1 MINEFLI
8 RDINIL
14 HGGVEL
20 IMVGI
25 TLASAAAMFFF
36 YKDKNANQDKM
47 QPASLDSFGI
57 SQASEGSVIPLVY
70 GKCLITGNIIYYGGL
85 RVESVYEQSS
95 GGKGGKK
102 KKQVVA
108 YRYYLDNW
116 QALCLGK
123 ITILKTFINDEEQT
137 IYNDY
142 IITNDG
148 TESTYPTT
156 EVGEYANKIKGVAHI
171 FYKGMYVGEN
181 STTLPTIKFLVESEL
196 DTGLDYENMTN
207 GSNPAA
213 IIKDLLLRSD
223 ASDYFDI
230 DDTSFQAAANYWYN
244 KDYALNIV
252 FNSQEDVGQMVQKV
266 LSYVDGILYIKDGKF
281 KLRAYQEN
289 ETSVAE
295 LEKED
300 YIEFSF
306 DRFSY
311 DELDNDFRGTFIDKD
326 HLYSERVVVAKN
338 TAIIQETGE
347 VKQQSIDLTAFIDAD
362 IASKRI
368 FEIMKKYSY
377 PMAEINFK
385 TNLTY
390 SNLELG
396 DIVSITHQ
404 DYEINAMGFRIVS
417 VSYEEID
424 KNEIEFKA
432 VEDVESKID
441 SNYQTSGGTQ
451 WTEDPI
457 IGNLEDLSKVKI
469 FEMPYNS
476 TTLDSPAF
484 LILCAREAGNEVEYR
499 VLISTGSDYNLH
511 AVCNTYSQAGTLDET
526 YPITYQCD
534 NEIGILYTPYEE
546 DIAPSFDSI
555 DRADV
560 FSGTRVAI
568 IGNEI
573 MAFETVTPEG
583 ANSYRLGG
591 IIRGIMGTPIEEH
604 LSTDEIYICNILDN
618 YIKNLPE
625 SFNLKL
631 IPASDYDD
639 LDEGDATA
647 HSITTTY
654 KAKKPRDIALAVA
667 ERSGSTINIQLFP
680 SSPSVEGAGNN
691 SESVTD
697 KEPLFDFA
705 GDFQISYGSTTE
717 IKTID
722 YFSITEAGAVSITI
736 KARWNGFLSDGKTLV
751 VGASDGTYKI

>member
-1 MINEFLI
+1 MLFELI
-8 RDINIL
+8 TKNIPIL
-14 HGGVEL
+14 RGGVEL
-20 IMVGI
+20 LMVGI
-25 TLASAAAMFFF
+25 ALASSAAMFFF
-36 YKDKNANQDKM
+36 YKDKNTNQDKM
-47 QPASLDSFGI
+47 QPASLDSFGV
-57 SQASEGSVIPLVY
+57 SQASEGSVIPIVY
-70 GKCLITGNIIYYGGL
+70 GQCLITGNIIYYGGL
-85 RVESVYEQSS
+85 RVESVYEQSA

-108 YRYYLDNW
+108 YRYYLDIW

-123 ITILKTFINDEEQT
+123 VNILKTFLEDEEQS

-142 IITNDG
+142 TIENDG

-156 EVGEYANKIKGVAHI
+156 EVGTYANKIKGVAHI
-171 FYKGMYVGEN
+171 FYKGMFVGEN
-181 STTLPTIKFLVESEL
+181 STAVPTIKFLVESEL

-230 DDTSFQAAANYWYN
+230 DDTSFQEAADYWYN

-281 KLRAYQEN
+281 KLKAYKEN

-295 LEKED
+295 LAKED

-311 DELDNDFRGTFIDKD
+311 DELDNDFRGTFIDKE

-338 TAIIQETGE
+338 TAIIKETGE
-347 VKQQSIDLTAFIDAD
+347 VKQQSVDLTAFITAD

-368 FEIMKKYSY
+368 FELMKKYSY
-377 PMAEINFK
+377 PVAEINFK
-385 TNLTY
+385 TNLSF

-404 DYEINAMGFRIVS
+404 DYEIDAMGFRIIS
-417 VSYEEID
+417 ISFEEID

-432 VEDVESKID
+432 IEDTESKID
-441 SNYQTSGGTQ
+441 NNYQASGGTQ
-451 WTEDPI
+451 WTEDPA
-457 IGNLEDLSKVKI
+457 IGALEDLSKVKI

-476 TTLDSPAF
+476 NTLDSPAF

-499 VLISTGSDYNLH
+499 VLISTGSDYYLH
-511 AVCNTYSQAGTLDET
+511 TVCNTYSQAGTLDET
-526 YPITYQCD
+526 YIVTKQCD
-534 NEIGILYTPYEE
+534 NKIGILYTHYED

-555 DRADV
+555 DRTDV

-568 IGNEI
+568 IGSEI

-583 ANSYRLGG
+583 EDSYRLGG
-591 IIRGIMGTPIEEH
+591 IVRGIMGTPIEEH
-604 LSTDEIYICNILDN
+604 TSGETIYICNILDN

-625 SFNLKL
+625 NFNVKL

-639 LDEGDATA
+639 LDEADATA
-647 HSITTTY
+647 HSVTVTY
-654 KAKKPRDIALAVA
+654 KAMKPRDIALIVA
-667 ERSGSTINIQLFP
+667 ERTGSTIDIQLFP
-680 SSPSVEGAGNN
+680 SSPSIAGAGNN

-697 KEPLFDFA
+697 KEPTFNFS
-705 GDFQISYGSTTE
+705 GDFQISYGSVTE
-717 IKTID
+717 IKTTD
-722 YFSITEAGAVSITI
+722 YFSITEASEVNITI
-736 KARWNGFLSDGKTLV
+736 KHRWNGFLSSGKTII
-751 VGASDGTYKI
+751 VGSSDGIYKK